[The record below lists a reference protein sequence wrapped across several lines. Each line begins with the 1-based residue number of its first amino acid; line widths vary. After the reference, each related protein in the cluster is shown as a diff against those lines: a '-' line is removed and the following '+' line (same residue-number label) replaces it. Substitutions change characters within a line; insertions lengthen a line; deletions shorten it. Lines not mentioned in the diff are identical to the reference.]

1 MKDSTVFIL
10 LSVLVNLWTL
20 FAVITGTPILI
31 SAFLCFT
38 GAVLLGL
45 GFYNLAKYN

>member
-10 LSVLVNLWTL
+10 LSVLINLWTL
-20 FAVITGTPILI
+20 FAVITGTPVFI

-38 GAVLLGL
+38 GITLLGL
-45 GFYNLAKYN
+45 GFYNLAKDN

>member
-20 FAVITGTPILI
+20 LAVIIGAPILL
-31 SAFLCFT
+31 SVFLCFS
-38 GAVLLGL
+38 GAALLGF
-45 GFYNLAKYN
+45 GFYNLANYN